1 MYNALNF
8 TSIYTSISPPTPTVR
23 FDVRW
28 HNGARW
34 KACPL
39 HREICMAQGDDLR
52 FIATARDATGAL
64 QDLSAAQEIIFA
76 LYDRQGGTEVLRL
89 ALSDT
94 EIRLGGPEEF
104 YFSIRNAA
112 SKLFT
117 RRSYWHETLIVNSD
131 GWRNTCLAGVFSVH
145 PTNIGDI

>member
-1 MYNALNF
+1 MLDVLSF
-8 TSIYTSISPPTPTVR
+8 DKVYTAINPPTPTVR
-23 FDVRW
+23 FGVRW

-39 HREICMAQGDDLR
+39 HREFCMAQGDDLR
-52 FIATARDATGAL
+52 FVGSARDATGAL
-64 QDLSAAQEIIFA
+64 QDLGGAQEIIWA
-76 LYDRQGGTEVLRL
+76 LYDRQGGTEVVRL
-89 ALSDT
+89 ALSDDD
-94 EIRLGGPEEF
+94 IRLGGPEEF
-104 YFSIRNAA
+104 YFSIRNAT

-117 RRSYWHETLIVNSD
+117 RRTYWHETLIVNSD